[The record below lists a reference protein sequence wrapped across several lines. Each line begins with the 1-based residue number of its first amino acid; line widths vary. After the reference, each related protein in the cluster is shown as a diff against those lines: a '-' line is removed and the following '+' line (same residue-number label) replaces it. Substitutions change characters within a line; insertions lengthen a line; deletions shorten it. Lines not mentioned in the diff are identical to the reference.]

1 MLFHWCFRL
10 KVRSSQWEVNGK
22 RKSKKGSKKKKKKN
36 LILFWYGDNWE
47 IWDGNMM
54 PGVTFLCLFSASD
67 LPLCAGH
74 TWLLSTDSK
83 VSRHA
88 AACHSAAS
96 QTRQCDVGS
105 PITWSLPYLRDPI
118 FIFPITPT
126 AQNKAGGLCQ
136 LFWRISE
143 IYNGFPKTK
152 NLKSNSL
159 LPDVLWKSVVTTVFL
174 TKYSLSWMT
183 IIV

>member
-1 MLFHWCFRL
+1 MKNRRIWSIVQYLVSCLRCCSIDVLGWKL
-10 KVRSSQWEVNGK
+10 GPVSEKLMEKENQ
-22 RKSKKGSKKKKKKN
+22 RKAQRKKKKLN
-36 LILFWYGDNWE
+36 SLWYGDNWE

-74 TWLLSTDSK
+74 TWLLSTGSK
-83 VSRHA
+83 VSRHT

-105 PITWSLPYLRDPI
+105 PITWSLPYLPDPV
-118 FIFPITPT
+118 FIFQITPT
-126 AQNKAGGLCQ
+126 AQNKADGLSQ

-143 IYNGFPKTK
+143 IYNGFPKKTQK
-152 NLKSNSL
+152 
-159 LPDVLWKSVVTTVFL
+159 VTACCLMFL
-174 TKYSLSWMT
+174 
-183 IIV
+183 